1 MSTLSILFPGE
12 HPRLDSQEPAS
23 FHDLALDQFVDA
35 VTAGREQYELRPY
48 FATQPRSVQTIDYRQ
63 DVFRDLDGQPALDA
77 VMAFGEQMRA
87 MRQHLGE
94 MAKVRYGYQRAAWF
108 RDAVERYCRAV
119 GELSTALAAR
129 ELSSAGLRSFRTYL
143 DEYTSSADSLAMQE
157 ETSALKEA
165 LADVRYCLFI
175 NGDRIR
181 VSDYDAQA
189 DYSETVEQ
197 TFRQF
202 QQDAVT
208 EHRVKLRAP
217 SFMNHVEEEI
227 IDRIALVQPDLFATL
242 DAFPRRWEHFLD
254 PIVARFDREAQF
266 YLGYLAYIA
275 PLRAAGL
282 PFCYPEVSAS
292 KLVSAR
298 STFDLVL
305 AGNVVR
311 GGGSVVGNDLELRA
325 GELLFVVSGPNQG
338 GKTTFAR
345 TFGQLHTLAGLGL
358 LVPGTSAR
366 MFLFD
371 QLFTHFE
378 REEKVTDL
386 RSKLEDDLMRVHE
399 ILVQATAASIMVLNE
414 VFTSTTLHDARNLG
428 ERVLRQILALD
439 VLCVYVTFVDE
450 LTSLDERVVSM
461 VSTVDPDDPAT
472 RTYRVVR
479 QPADG
484 LAHAVAIAEKYRLTF
499 EKLQQR
505 LAR

>member
-1 MSTLSILFPGE
+1 MPTLSILFPQE
-12 HPRLDSQEPAS
+12 DLRLSSQEPAS

-35 VTAGREQYELRPY
+35 VTAGREPDELRPY
-48 FATQPRSVQTIDYRQ
+48 FCTQPRSVQTIDYRQ
-63 DVFRDLDGQPALDA
+63 EVFRDLDGQPALDT
-77 VMAFGEQMRA
+77 VTAFGEQMRA
-87 MRQHLGE
+87 MRQHLGQL
-94 MAKVRYGYQRAAWF
+94 AKVRYRYQRAAWF

-119 GELSTALAAR
+119 GELFRALAAT

-143 DEYTSSADSLAMQE
+143 DEYTRSADFCTMQE
-157 ETSALKEA
+157 ESSALKEA
-165 LADVRYCLFI
+165 LADVRYCLHI
-175 NGDRIR
+175 NGDRVR
-181 VSDYDAQA
+181 VSSYDGQA

-197 TFRQF
+197 TFRRF
-202 QQDAVT
+202 QQGAVT
-208 EHRVKLRAP
+208 EHRIKLSAS

-227 IDRIALVQPDLFATL
+227 VDRVALVQPDVFATL

-254 PIVARFDREAQF
+254 PTVAGFDREAQF
-266 YLGYLAYIA
+266 YLSYLAYIA

-282 PFCYPEVSAS
+282 PFCYPEVSAA
-292 KLVSAR
+292 KQVSAQ

-305 AGNVVR
+305 AGNLVR
-311 GGGSVVGNDLELRA
+311 DGGTVVGNDFELRA
-325 GELLFVVSGPNQG
+325 GERIFVVSGPNQG

-371 QLFTHFE
+371 QVFTHFE

-386 RSKLEDDLMRVHE
+386 RSKLEDDLMRVHD
-399 ILVQATAASIMVLNE
+399 ILGHATAASILILNE

-428 ERVLRQILALD
+428 ERVLRQILDLD
-439 VLCVYVTFVDE
+439 LLCVYVTFVDE
-450 LTSLDERVVSM
+450 LTTLDERVVSM

-472 RTYRVVR
+472 RTYRVLR